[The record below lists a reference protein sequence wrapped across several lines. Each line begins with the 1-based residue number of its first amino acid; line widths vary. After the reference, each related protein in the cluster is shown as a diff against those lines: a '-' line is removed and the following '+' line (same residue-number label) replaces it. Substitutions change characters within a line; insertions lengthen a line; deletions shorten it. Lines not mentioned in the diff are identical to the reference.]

1 MSKTFE
7 GFNHAAWTEIT
18 IPCKTSAIYW
28 SPYQHG
34 GTIFTPRNPWAVT
47 SYQPYG
53 VDPMILRSVRQR
65 AKQKGGKLHTVTYPW
80 MIKGRKPIKRR
91 RK

>member
-1 MSKTFE
+1 MSMRRGQKSQSRVRHQRSI
-7 GFNHAAWTEIT
+7 GRYH
-18 IPCKTSAIYW
+18 
-28 SPYQHG
+28 SPYRHG
-34 GTIFTPRNPWAVT
+34 GTIFSPRNPWAVT

-53 VDPMILRSVRQR
+53 VDPMIRRSVGQR

-91 RK
+91 RKRR

>member
-1 MSKTFE
+1 MMRRGQKSQSRVRHQPSI
-7 GFNHAAWTEIT
+7 GRYH
-18 IPCKTSAIYW
+18 

-34 GTIFTPRNPWAVT
+34 GTIFSPTNSWAVT

-53 VDPMILRSVRQR
+53 VHPMILRSVRQR
-65 AKQKGGKLHTVTYPW
+65 AKQKGGKLHTVTYPL